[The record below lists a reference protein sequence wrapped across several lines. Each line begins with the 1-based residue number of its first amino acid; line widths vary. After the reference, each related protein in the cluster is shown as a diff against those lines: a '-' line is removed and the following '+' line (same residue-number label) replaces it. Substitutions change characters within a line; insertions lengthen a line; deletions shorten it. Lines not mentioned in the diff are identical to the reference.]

1 MRRGRLRV
9 GRGALLGRAAELLPA
24 AGRTLDGARLQA
36 RTGAAEFDFVRGG
49 AVITRRLDVLVGG
62 ASRGAPGL
70 RACGGG
76 PTCLGAGAALAAA
89 V

>member
-24 AGRTLDGARLQA
+24 AGRALDGARLQA